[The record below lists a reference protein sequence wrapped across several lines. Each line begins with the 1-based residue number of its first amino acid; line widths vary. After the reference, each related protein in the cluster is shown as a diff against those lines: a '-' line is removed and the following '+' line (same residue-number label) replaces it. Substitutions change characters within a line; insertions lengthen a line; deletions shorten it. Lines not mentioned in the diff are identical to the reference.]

1 MTCLGTISVLI
12 VEDNESDA
20 QLDVLALEDAGY
32 HVHWRRVQEATEM
45 RAALE
50 ENGWDLI
57 LSDHRMPRFDAF
69 DALNVLRES
78 WVDIPL
84 IVVSGAIGEE
94 TAVAVMLEGAAD
106 FVSKDRLGRLGAVVG
121 VRLSEAENRRRRR
134 IAEDALLES
143 QERFEQ
149 AFQNAPIGIALMALD
164 GRWTRVNRAL
174 SAITGYTAEQL
185 LTKRSSEISHPD
197 DIEADVEPRNRLV
210 AGEIGDYKVE
220 KRCLSAQGEIVWVSL
235 SVSLV
240 RDPRGEPSYYIYQVE
255 DISERKRADEAARA
269 SDART
274 RAMLESAPD
283 AMVIATQAGAISL
296 VNVQTERMF
305 GHRRDEL
312 IGQQVGLLLPE
323 YLRGEHVERVAEF
336 FHNPVAGA
344 KGAELELVGRRKD
357 GTEFPVEVILSPM
370 PDGQSTAVSAS
381 IRDITE
387 RKLAD
392 EELRAARDA
401 ALEASRLKSDFVA
414 NVSHEIRTPLSG
426 VVGLSELLLGTKLDA
441 DQRQLVEGVCTSAD
455 ALMGVINDILDFSKI
470 EAGKLELDIDDF
482 SPRKLVKDVCTIVA
496 GAAEDKGINLTV
508 AVDRIVPCVVRTD
521 GNRWRQVLANL
532 VKNAI
537 KFTPAG
543 EVAVCV
549 STTLAQDAVP
559 QLRAEIRDTGIGI
572 APEDLERLFESFA
585 QAGPSTTRQY
595 GGTGLGLA
603 ISRRLVDLMGG
614 EIGVNSALGRGSTF
628 WFTVPLQPAALD
640 ADGDQSDHSLDAP
653 GLGVEVGSPRHQALS
668 ALHAGN
674 GYCARPRVLVAEDN
688 EVNQLVAVRLL
699 EKCGY
704 CVDVA
709 ENGRE
714 AVRMSRQSAYTA
726 IFMDCQMPK
735 LDGYSAAGEIRR
747 REGAERHTPIIALTA
762 HTMKGDRDKCLASGM
777 DDYVAKPFRLAAVTA
792 LIDRRPELCSTGT
805 QAVRRQHPSGGG
817 VDFFDPAPLSDI
829 GDADTEGEL
838 IAMFIDQTTRYLPGL
853 SAAIDTADA
862 EGLQRLAHLLKESAA
877 TVGATHI
884 AELCGALC
892 QIAKGDITPE
902 ASEINSQLAGALHQT
917 TTAITAHKL
926 LGVSRRILTGGPAC

>member
-32 HVHWRRVQEATEM
+32 EVQWRRVQEASEL

-69 DALNVLRES
+69 DSLNVLRES
-78 WVDIPL
+78 RVDIPL

-121 VRLSEAENRRRRR
+121 VHLREAENRRARR

-149 AFQNAPIGIALMALD
+149 AFENAPIGIALMALD

-197 DIEADVEPRNRLV
+197 DIEADVEPRHRLV

-220 KRCLSAQGEIVWVSL
+220 KRYLGAQGEIVWVSL

-296 VNVQTERMF
+296 VNAQTERMF
-305 GHRRDEL
+305 GHSRDEL
-312 IGQQVGLLLPE
+312 IGEQVGLVLPE
-323 YLRGEHVERVAEF
+323 HLRGVYAERVAEF
-336 FHNPVAGA
+336 FRNPVAGA

-426 VVGLSELLLGTKLDA
+426 VVGLSELLLATNLDT

-455 ALMGVINDILDFSKI
+455 ALMSVINDILDFSKI
-470 EAGKLELDIDDF
+470 EAGKLQLDVDDF
-482 SPRKLVKDVCTIVA
+482 SPRKLVKDVCTIMA
-496 GAAEDKGINLTV
+496 GAAEDKDINLKV
-508 AVDRIVPCVVRTD
+508 AVDRIVPGMVRTD

-532 VKNAI
+532 VKNAV
-537 KFTPAG
+537 KFTPTG
-543 EVAVCV
+543 EVVVRV
-549 STTLAQDAVP
+549 SATMAQDTAP
-559 QLRAEIRDTGIGI
+559 QLRAEISDTGIGI

-585 QAGPSTTRQY
+585 QADPSTTRQY

-603 ISRRLVDLMGG
+603 ISKRLVNLMGG
-614 EIGVNSALGRGSTF
+614 EIGVSSALGRGSTF
-628 WFTVPLQPAALD
+628 WFTVPLRPATLD
-640 ADGDQSDHSLDAP
+640 ADGDQSDHSLVAP
-653 GLGVEVGSPRHQALS
+653 GTSVEVGSPQYQALS
-668 ALHAGN
+668 SALPAGN
-674 GYCARPRVLVAEDN
+674 GYGARPRVLVAEDN

-714 AVRMSRQSAYTA
+714 AVLKSQQGAYAA

-735 LDGYSAAGEIRR
+735 LDGYSAASEIRR
-747 REGAERHTPIIALTA
+747 REGADRHTPIIALTA
-762 HTMKGDRDKCLASGM
+762 HTMKGDRDKCLGSGM
-777 DDYVAKPFRLAAVTA
+777 DDYVSKPFRLAAVRA
-792 LIDRRPELCSTGT
+792 LIDRRPELRPSGT
-805 QAVRRQHPSGGG
+805 QAVRRQHPPGGG
-817 VDFFDPAPLSDI
+817 VDRFDPALLSDI
-829 GDADTEGEL
+829 GDADTESEL
-838 IAMFIDQTTRYLPGL
+838 ISMFIDQTTRLLPGL
-853 SAAIDTADA
+853 SAAIDTADP
-862 EGLQRLAHLLKESAA
+862 ERLQRLAQMLKESAA
-877 TVGATHI
+877 TVGATRI
-884 AELCGALC
+884 AELCRALC

-902 ASEINSQLAGALHQT
+902 ASEINSQLAGALHET

-926 LGVSRRILTGGPAC
+926 LGVSRRILADT